1 MKCAPCLPGCGT
13 QHPHRALG
21 GTRVLL
27 ATAPTTPPCFRR
39 WRRSSLLQRKNYFK
53 FWGTETP
60 AGVSVP
66 LFHGWGRK
74 GKRQL
79 PRLFPA
85 ETVARRGAPSPSQ
98 SPLVTALPKG
108 EPLAWR
114 HSFRL
119 NCKVCGFARASP
131 FGRGGIA
138 SAMTERASPLPGRGT
153 PSVLPLR
160 VKPPSPRGRLQAMPQ
175 SFPSR
180 QRRPLGG
187 AVTALAVTEG
197 ALFVPNS
204 TFWGENRK
212 RLSKVHK
219 KAAQSLAGTLL
230 TVPRRKFLRNRTTN

>member
-1 MKCAPCLPGCGT
+1 MQFADVACALKT
-13 QHPHRALG
+13 Q
-21 GTRVLL
+21 
-27 ATAPTTPPCFRR
+27 TAINFG
-39 WRRSSLLQRKNYFK
+39 
-53 FWGTETP
+53 GTETP

-114 HSFRL
+114 YSFRL

-138 SAMTERASPLPGRGT
+138 SAMTERASPLPG
-153 PSVLPLR
+153 SVFRPKFHVL
-160 VKPPSPRGRLQAMPQ
+160 GRKSQTIKQNAQ
-175 SFPSR
+175 K
-180 QRRPLGG
+180 GG
-187 AVTALAVTEG
+187 AKFGGDAFDRSREKVFEKQNDEL
-197 ALFVPNS
+197 
-204 TFWGENRK
+204 K
-212 RLSKVHK
+212 RVIDIK
-219 KAAQSLAGTLL
+219 
-230 TVPRRKFLRNRTTN
+230 

>member
-1 MKCAPCLPGCGT
+1 MPIKTAYLRYAVCGCCLCI
-13 QHPHRALG
+13 
-21 GTRVLL
+21 
-27 ATAPTTPPCFRR
+27 
-39 WRRSSLLQRKNYFK
+39 KNANCYK

-66 LFHGWGRK
+66 LFHGRGRK

-85 ETVARRGAPSPSQ
+85 ETVARRGASSPSQ

-138 SAMTERASPLPGRGT
+138 SAMTERASPLPGGAFR
-153 PSVLPLR
+153 PKFHVL
-160 VKPPSPRGRLQAMPQ
+160 GRKSQTIKQ
-175 SFPSR
+175 SA
-180 QRRPLGG
+180 QKGG
-187 AVTALAVTEG
+187 AKFGGDAFDRSQKNVFEKQQSKL
-197 ALFVPNS
+197 
-204 TFWGENRK
+204 K
-212 RLSKVHK
+212 RIINIKC
-219 KAAQSLAGTLL
+219 
-230 TVPRRKFLRNRTTN
+230 KFK